1 MDGKNIDKIAW
12 ISLREGRMLNV
23 RSKGKELFY
32 VPGGKRDPGETDR
45 ETLMREIQE
54 ELSVAVKPETME
66 YFATFEAQAD
76 GKPDGVLVRMTCYYA
91 EAEGELQPA
100 SEIEEMAWLSYAE
113 RERTSLIS
121 RMIFDRLHEMNLL

>member
-1 MDGKNIDKIAW
+1 
-12 ISLREGRMLNV
+12 
-23 RSKGKELFY
+23 
-32 VPGGKRDPGETDR
+32 
-45 ETLMREIQE
+45 
-54 ELSVAVKPETME
+54 
-66 YFATFEAQAD
+66 
-76 GKPDGVLVRMTCYYA
+76 MTCYYA